1 MTNKEAAQKYRNKN
15 PAEYRA
21 YQRSYKMLRYE
32 NPEIRSSIL
41 RQAKDKYY
49 YNTDPLPS
57 IRKLWI

>member
-21 YQRSYKMLRYE
+21 YQRSYKAQRYE

-41 RQAKDKYY
+41 RHAKDKYY